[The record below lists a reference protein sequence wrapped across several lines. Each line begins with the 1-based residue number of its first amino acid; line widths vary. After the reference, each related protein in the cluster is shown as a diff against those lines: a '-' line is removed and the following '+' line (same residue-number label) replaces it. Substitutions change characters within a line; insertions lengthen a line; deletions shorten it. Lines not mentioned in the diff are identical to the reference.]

1 MQLKSILRNTLLLFT
16 VMLPAYAEV
25 HDSMF
30 KVKTEQFVNIFFREG
45 KNNMEY
51 TLMNHDI
58 KRFVK
63 QDFGK
68 LCEALL
74 YSGVFFMAWPDIIT
88 KNDQLFIIKC
98 SNISFMDG
106 NILKLIQDPVIYI
119 NKKDGII
126 IRITSS
132 NQIDINCSADD
143 IKTIQTAK
151 KKFLNNMLDPD
162 MNNILENSRSEI
174 LTQTSLERRIEDQK
188 VIWIHRFTHVQ
199 PF

>member
-1 MQLKSILRNTLLLFT
+1 
-16 VMLPAYAEV
+16 MLPTYAEV
-25 HDSMF
+25 HDSIF

-88 KNDQLFIIKC
+88 KNDQHFIIKC
-98 SNISFMDG
+98 SNISFMEG
-106 NILKLIQDPVIYI
+106 SILTLMQDPVIYI

-126 IRITSS
+126 VKITSS
-132 NQIDINCSADD
+132 NQIDINCSPDE
-143 IKTIQTAK
+143 IRTIQTAQK
-151 KKFLNNMLDPD
+151 EFFNNMLDPD
-162 MNNILENSRSEI
+162 MNDILEKSRYDM
-174 LTQTSLERRIEDQK
+174 LTQTNLERRVDGNK